1 MCIAIDSPDP
11 KASSFLLRQPCN
23 TQRCAFSCC
32 RCATILPLN
41 RVRHLLSALYT
52 STMPC
57 TCTGCAGSPGCV
69 PVLGQP
75 HFASPFVRSH
85 FFSVAP
91 QHSDFTL
98 QHHFSCAVKSDFNE
112 SRSSGQYFRLCE
124 CVGRH
129 CPRTPQLVQSL
140 ALRSIGA
147 RDGPRWPPARTR
159 RVLAIRCGQSYVFCS
174 RLWKTAAAPPSS
186 TTQPDCDLHRS
197 LAAVVSCQQNL
208 HLTMPQV
215 GKHAPCQNV
224 SSLPAVLFNLALSH
238 FSQPLHS
245 ASS

>member
-1 MCIAIDSPDP
+1 METSSRHIVTLTLASCALQLIHLTPRPAVFSFDNLAIPNGVHSLVVDAPRFFHSIECGIFFQHYARP
-11 KASSFLLRQPCN
+11 
-23 TQRCAFSCC
+23 RCC
-32 RCATILPLN
+32 
-41 RVRHLLSALYT
+41 
-52 STMPC
+52 C
-57 TCTGCAGSPGCV
+57 TCTGCAGSPVCV

-147 RDGPRWPPARTR
+147 RDGPR
-159 RVLAIRCGQSYVFCS
+159 
-174 RLWKTAAAPPSS
+174 
-186 TTQPDCDLHRS
+186 
-197 LAAVVSCQQNL
+197 
-208 HLTMPQV
+208 
-215 GKHAPCQNV
+215 
-224 SSLPAVLFNLALSH
+224 
-238 FSQPLHS
+238 
-245 ASS
+245 